1 MNDITISKEE
11 AIGRLLGQV
20 EEKVGRKMKTP
31 RDFDFLA
38 EQIFET
44 MHKSISVSTLKR
56 VWGYVPANGI
66 TRESTLDLL
75 AQFAGYASFSQF
87 CQQTIETPAPEESL
101 PIDGGAL
108 GRLKSLPPWGRLGG
122 GLLFA
127 IALLLLIVVFKP
139 FGTADRPVLKCGQTF
154 ASYDEFHSL
163 FNIKATE
170 LLFFQP
176 VPECSVAYVWAP
188 QYNHPTY
195 HNEGNPDSLMP
206 TIAEYLSLKPLDDSP
221 ESRKLLLE
229 ENRKCYLTAIRNNQ
243 VRLVFM
249 KNLPG
254 DTCFTFT
261 GVYRVS
267 QVLSD
272 TTKVV
277 WVRVRSE
284 CNLNDLENLARLR
297 N

>member
-1 MNDITISKEE
+1 M
-11 AIGRLLGQV
+11 
-20 EEKVGRKMKTP
+20 TP
-31 RDFDFLA
+31 KDFDFLA
-38 EQIFET
+38 VQVFEKT
-44 MHKSISVSTLKR
+44 RQSISVSTLKR
-56 VWGYVPANGI
+56 IWGYVSSKGAASE
-66 TRESTLDLL
+66 TTLDLL
-75 AQFAGYASFSQF
+75 SKFAGYDSFFQF
-87 CQQTIETPAPEESL
+87 CKQTIETSESADKESL
-101 PIDGGAL
+101 PSGRFGG
-108 GRLKSLPPWGRLGG
+108 GSLWRLGG
-122 GLLFA
+122 GFLLA
-127 IALLLLIVVFKP
+127 IALFLLLLFKP
-139 FGTADRPVLKCGQTF
+139 FGTSDRPVLKCGQTF
-154 ASYDEFHSL
+154 ASYEEFHSL

-277 WVRVRSE
+277 WARVLSE
-284 CNLNDLENLARLR
+284 CNLNDLENLVHLR

>member
-1 MNDITISKEE
+1 VKTQDAAVTLLLEKIEE
-11 AIGRLLGQV
+11 QL
-20 EEKVGRKMKTP
+20 GRKMMTP
-31 RDFDFLA
+31 KDFDFLA
-38 EQIFET
+38 MQVFEKT
-44 MHKSISVSTLKR
+44 RQSISVSTLKR
-56 VWGYVPANGI
+56 IWGYVSSKGAVSE
-66 TRESTLDLL
+66 TTLDLL
-75 AQFAGYASFSQF
+75 SKFVGYDSFFQF
-87 CQQTIETPAPEESL
+87 CQQTIESSESEDKESL
-101 PIDGGAL
+101 PSGRFGGGAL
-108 GRLKSLPPWGRLGG
+108 WRLGG
-122 GLLFA
+122 GFLIA
-127 IALLLLIVVFKP
+127 IAFLLLIVFKP
-139 FGTADRPVLKCGQTF
+139 FGTSDRPVLKCGQTF
-154 ASYDEFHSL
+154 ASYDEFLSL

-277 WVRVRSE
+277 WVRVLSE

>member
-1 MNDITISKEE
+1 MKTQDAAVTLLLEKIEE
-11 AIGRLLGQV
+11 QL
-20 EEKVGRKMKTP
+20 GRKMMTP
-31 RDFDFLA
+31 KDFDFLA
-38 EQIFET
+38 MQVFEKT
-44 MHKSISVSTLKR
+44 RQSISVSTLKR
-56 VWGYVPANGI
+56 IWGYVSSKGAASE
-66 TRESTLDLL
+66 TTLDLL
-75 AQFAGYASFSQF
+75 SKFVGYDSFFQF
-87 CQQTIETPAPEESL
+87 CQQTIESSESEDKESFPL
-101 PIDGGAL
+101 WRL
-108 GRLKSLPPWGRLGG
+108 GRGSLWMLGG

-127 IALLLLIVVFKP
+127 LFLFLVFKP
-139 FGTADRPVLKCGQTF
+139 FGTSDRPVLKCGQTF
-154 ASYDEFHSL
+154 ASYEEFHSL

-277 WVRVRSE
+277 WARVLSE
-284 CNLNDLENLARLR
+284 CNLNDLENLVHLR

>member
-1 MNDITISKEE
+1 MTTQEE
-11 AIGRLLGQV
+11 AIGRLLGRV

-75 AQFAGYASFSQF
+75 AQFAGFASFSQF
-87 CQQTIETPAPEESL
+87 CQQTTETPAPEESL
-101 PIDGGAL
+101 PS
-108 GRLKSLPPWGRLGG
+108 GRFGG
-122 GLLFA
+122 GSLWKYGWGFLLA

-139 FGTADRPVLKCGQTF
+139 FCTSDRPVLKCGQTF
-154 ASYDEFHSL
+154 ASYEEFLSL
-163 FNIKATE
+163 FNIKATDCQY
-170 LLFFQP
+170 FQP
-176 VPECSVAYVWAP
+176 VPECSVSYIWAP
-188 QYNHPTY
+188 QYNHPVY
-195 HNEGNPDSLMP
+195 HNGGNVDNLMP
-206 TIAEYLSLKPLDDSP
+206 TITEYLSLKPLDDSP
-221 ESRKLLLE
+221 ESRKLQLE
-229 ENRKCYLTAIRNNQ
+229 ERRNWYLTAIRNNQ
-243 VRLVFM
+243 VRAVFI

-261 GVYRVS
+261 GIYRVS
-267 QVLSD
+267 YEFSD

-277 WVRVRSE
+277 WTRVSSE
-284 CNLNDLENLARLR
+284 CDLNRLKDLDRLR

>member
-75 AQFAGYASFSQF
+75 AQFAGFASFPQF
-87 CQQTIETPAPEESL
+87 CQQTTKTPAPEESL

-108 GRLKSLPPWGRLGG
+108 GRLKRLPLWGRLGVG
-122 GLLFA
+122 FLIA

-139 FGTADRPVLKCGQTF
+139 FGTSDRPVLKCGQTF
-154 ASYDEFHSL
+154 ATYEEFHSL

-206 TIAEYLSLKPLDDSP
+206 TIAEYLSLKHPDDNP
-221 ESRKLLLE
+221 QSRQLIIE
-229 ENRKCYLTAIRNNQ
+229 ENRKAYATAIRANQ
-243 VRLVFM
+243 VRVVFM

-261 GVYRVS
+261 GIYRVS
-267 QVLSD
+267 ISLSD
-272 TTKVV
+272 TTRIV
-277 WVRVRSE
+277 WTRMSSE
-284 CNLNDLENLARLR
+284 CDLNDLENLARYR

>member
-1 MNDITISKEE
+1 M
-11 AIGRLLGQV
+11 
-20 EEKVGRKMKTP
+20 MTP
-31 RDFDFLA
+31 KDFDFLA
-38 EQIFET
+38 VQVFEKT
-44 MHKSISVSTLKR
+44 RQSISVSTLKR
-56 VWGYVPANGI
+56 IWGYVSSKGAASE
-66 TRESTLDLL
+66 TTLDLL
-75 AQFAGYASFSQF
+75 SKFVGYDSFFQF
-87 CQQTIETPAPEESL
+87 CQQTIESSESEDKESFPL
-101 PIDGGAL
+101 WRL
-108 GRLKSLPPWGRLGG
+108 GRGSLWMLGG

-127 IALLLLIVVFKP
+127 LFLFLVFKP
-139 FGTADRPVLKCGQTF
+139 FGTSDRPVLKCGQTF
-154 ASYDEFHSL
+154 ASYEEFHSL

-277 WVRVRSE
+277 WVRVLSE
-284 CNLNDLENLARLR
+284 CNLNDLENLARFR